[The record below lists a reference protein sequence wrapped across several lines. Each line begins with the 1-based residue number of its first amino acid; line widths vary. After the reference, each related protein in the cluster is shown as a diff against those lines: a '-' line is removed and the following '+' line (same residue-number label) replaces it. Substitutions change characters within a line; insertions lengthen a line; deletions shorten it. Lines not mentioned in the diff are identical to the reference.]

1 MPKAPTY
8 EQILAMPLRQ
18 QARANADAVYRD
30 RLAQLKR
37 LDRQLALLEAEHAA
51 IKAAGFDI
59 YAPQISSLSF
69 DGDLR
74 IESSVF
80 RDGQARQYTAFLAA
94 GFSVERKYPENA
106 GSRTYL
112 LKKGR
117 LRISMHFD
125 AEAIALAE
133 QQKPATAEVSA

>member
-1 MPKAPTY
+1 MSKHPTH
-8 EQILAMPLRQ
+8 EQINTMPLRR
-18 QARANADAVYRD
+18 QALAHAEAVYRD
-30 RLAQLKR
+30 RLALLKR

-59 YAPQISSLSF
+59 HASHVRREFFGNSL
-69 DGDLR
+69 D
-74 IESSVF
+74 IESSTF
-80 RDGQARQYTAFLAA
+80 REGQARQYAAFLAA
-94 GFSVERKYPENA
+94 GFSAERKYPEDT

-117 LRISMHFD
+117 LRISMYFD

-133 QQKPATAEVSA
+133 LQGKSAAEASA